1 MSIGGHVELKDE
13 LCSQPEMIEV
23 KRSQLVEHG
32 LNRHFKQNIV
42 LIITYIRVKC

>member
-13 LCSQPEMIEV
+13 LYVLITRGEV
-23 KRSQLVEHG
+23 KRSQLVEHS

-42 LIITYIRVKC
+42 LIIT